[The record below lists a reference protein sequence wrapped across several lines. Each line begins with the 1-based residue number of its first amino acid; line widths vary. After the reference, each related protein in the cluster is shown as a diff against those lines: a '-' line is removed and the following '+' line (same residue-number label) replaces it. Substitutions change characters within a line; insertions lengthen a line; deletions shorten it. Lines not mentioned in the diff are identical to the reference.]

1 MSFVP
6 KTTYF
11 HSNSSDL
18 LPFCS
23 PPHTLWSVAG
33 RDDDDEGDDDDNG
46 EVAGG
51 ESSGASNS
59 QSVSRLSSENIFLF
73 LIVLLSFLLRSPDF
87 VSQMTL
93 ALSSFSRTKI
103 GLILKNEPP
112 SFSSYRAT

>member
-1 MSFVP
+1 M
-6 KTTYF
+6 
-11 HSNSSDL
+11 
-18 LPFCS
+18 
-23 PPHTLWSVAG
+23 AG

-73 LIVLLSFLLRSPDF
+73 LIVLSFLLRSPDF

-103 GLILKNEPP
+103 GLILKNERP
-112 SFSSYRAT
+112 SLDLPIPTGRLARMSHRKWRETKQQLIL